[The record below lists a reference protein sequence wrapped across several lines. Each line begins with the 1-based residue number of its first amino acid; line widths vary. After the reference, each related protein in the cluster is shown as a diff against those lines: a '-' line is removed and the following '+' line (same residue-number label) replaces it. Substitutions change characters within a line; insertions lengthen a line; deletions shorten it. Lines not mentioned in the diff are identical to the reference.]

1 MTSVREKALSSNL
14 ARDRAGEEQAGAR
27 ERIRQK
33 ILVVEDESDIRELVR
48 YNLAQEGFAVE
59 EAADGAEALERIGR
73 RPPDLV
79 LLDLMLPRVSGLE
92 LCRQLRANPQTAR
105 LPIIVVTAKSAEV
118 DRVLGLEMGADDYVV
133 KPFSPRE
140 VVARVR
146 ALLRRVHGASE
157 RLTPELFERGRLK
170 IDFGTY
176 EVFVDG
182 NKKDLALREFELLR
196 FFVQHPLRVY
206 SREQLLDL
214 VWGRDTFVEP
224 RTIDV
229 HVRRLR
235 QQIERDDANPELVLT
250 VRSVGYRFN
259 PDPLG

>member
-1 MTSVREKALSSNL
+1 MNPQTAEVNR
-14 ARDRAGEEQAGAR
+14 ARP
-27 ERIRQK
+27 RQK
-33 ILVVEDESDIRELVR
+33 ILVVEDENDIRELLR
-48 YNLAQEGFAVE
+48 FNLAQEGFAVE
-59 EAADGAEALERIGR
+59 EAGDGAEALDRVAR
-73 RPPDLV
+73 RAPDLMV
-79 LLDLMLPRVSGLE
+79 LDLMLPRMSGLE
-92 LCRQLRANPQTAR
+92 LCRRMRANPDTAR
-105 LPIIVVTAKSAEV
+105 LPILIVTAKGAEV

-140 VVARVR
+140 VVARVK
-146 ALLRRVHGASE
+146 ALLRRANPTGETVEGPS
-157 RLTPELFERGRLK
+157 LFDRGRLR
-170 IDFGTY
+170 IDFAAY

-182 NKKDLALREFELLR
+182 ARKDLALREFELLR

-224 RTIDV
+224 RTVDV

-235 QQIERDDANPELVLT
+235 QQIERDDARPELILT

-259 PDPLG
+259 PEALEQGL

>member
-1 MTSVREKALSSNL
+1 MNPQTVEANR
-14 ARDRAGEEQAGAR
+14 ARL
-27 ERIRQK
+27 RQK
-33 ILVVEDESDIRELVR
+33 ILVVEDESDIRELLR
-48 YNLAQEGFAVE
+48 FNLEQEGFAVE
-59 EAADGAEALERIGR
+59 EAGDGAEALDRVAR
-73 RPPDLV
+73 RAPDLMV
-79 LLDLMLPRVSGLE
+79 LDLMLPRMSGLE
-92 LCRQLRANPQTAR
+92 LCRRMRANPETAR
-105 LPIIVVTAKSAEV
+105 LPILMVTAKGAEV

-140 VVARVR
+140 VVARVK
-146 ALLRRVHGASE
+146 ALLRRASPAGEGAE
-157 RLTPELFERGRLK
+157 GPAVYERGRLR
-170 IDFGTY
+170 IDFGAY

-182 NKKDLALREFELLR
+182 ARKELALREFELLR

-224 RTIDV
+224 RTVDV

-235 QQIERDDANPELVLT
+235 QQVERDDAHPELILT

-259 PDPLG
+259 PEALE

>member
-1 MTSVREKALSSNL
+1 MTT
-14 ARDRAGEEQAGAR
+14 QAAAVQR

-33 ILVVEDESDIRELVR
+33 ILVVEDEADIRELLR

-59 EAADGAEALERIGR
+59 EASDGAEALDRIGR
-73 RPPDLV
+73 RAPDLLV
-79 LLDLMLPRVSGLE
+79 LDLMLPQMSGLE
-92 LCRQLRANPQTAR
+92 LCRRMRSNPETAK
-105 LPIIVVTAKSAEV
+105 LPILVVTAKSAEV
-118 DRVLGLEMGADDYVV
+118 DRILGLEMGADDYVV

-140 VVARVR
+140 VVARVK
-146 ALLRRVHGASE
+146 ALLRRANPASE
-157 RLTPELFERGRLK
+157 PASPGNYDRGRLR

-182 NKKDLALREFELLR
+182 QPKDLALREFELLR
-196 FFVQHPLRVY
+196 FFVQHPMRVY

-224 RTIDV
+224 RTVDV

-235 QQIERDDANPELVLT
+235 QQVERDDAKPELILT

-259 PDPLG
+259 PEALG

>member
-1 MTSVREKALSSNL
+1 MSQTAEA
-14 ARDRAGEEQAGAR
+14 AR

-33 ILVVEDESDIRELVR
+33 ILVVEDEADIRELLC
-48 YNLAQEGFAVE
+48 YSLAQEGYAVE
-59 EAADGAEALERIGR
+59 EAADGAEALERVAR
-73 RPPDLV
+73 RAPDLAM
-79 LLDLMLPRVSGLE
+79 LDLMLPRMSGLE
-92 LCRQLRANPQTAR
+92 LCRRLRANPETAR
-105 LPIIVVTAKSAEV
+105 LPVIVVTAKGAEV

-140 VVARVR
+140 VVARVK
-146 ALLRRVHGASE
+146 ALLRRANAGLEPRDAGSYE
-157 RLTPELFERGRLK
+157 QGRLRV
-170 IDFGTY
+170 DFGTY
-176 EVFVDG
+176 EVFVAG
-182 NKKDLALREFELLR
+182 VKHDLALREFELLR

-224 RTIDV
+224 RTVDV

-235 QQIERDDANPELVLT
+235 QQIERDDANPELILT

-259 PDPLG
+259 PQPLG

>member
-1 MTSVREKALSSNL
+1 MSNP
-14 ARDRAGEEQAGAR
+14 AEPAR
-27 ERIRQK
+27 ERLRHK
-33 ILVVEDESDIRELVR
+33 ILVVEDESDIRELIR
-48 YNLAQEGFAVE
+48 YNLLQEGFAVE
-59 EAADGAEALERIGR
+59 EAADGADAFERINR
-73 RPPDLV
+73 RAPDLM
-79 LLDLMLPRVSGLE
+79 LLDLMLPRMPGLE
-92 LCRQLRANPQTAR
+92 LCRRLRAQAETAQ
-105 LPIIVVTAKSAEV
+105 LPIIVLTAKGSEV
-118 DRVLGLEMGADDYVV
+118 DRVLGLEMGADDYIV

-146 ALLRRVHGASE
+146 ALLRRVNAAAD
-157 RLTPELFERGRLK
+157 RVVPALFERGRLK
-170 IDFGTY
+170 MDFGTY
-176 EVFVDG
+176 EVFVAG
-182 NKKDLALREFELLR
+182 QKKELALREFELLR

-235 QQIERDDANPELVLT
+235 QQIERDDSNPELILT

-259 PDPLG
+259 PDALG

>member
-1 MTSVREKALSSNL
+1 MTQA
-14 ARDRAGEEQAGAR
+14 AEQVR
-27 ERIRQK
+27 ERIRHK
-33 ILVVEDESDIRELVR
+33 ILVVEDESDIRELLR
-48 YNLAQEGFAVE
+48 YNLEQDGFAVE
-59 EAADGAEALERIGR
+59 EAADGVEALDRVR
-73 RPPDLV
+73 RRAPDLMV
-79 LLDLMLPRVSGLE
+79 LDLMLPQMSGLE
-92 LCRQLRANPQTAR
+92 ICRRIRNEPETAK
-105 LPIIVVTAKSAEV
+105 LPIIVVTARGSEV

-140 VVARVR
+140 VVARVK
-146 ALLRRVHGASE
+146 ALLRRANPPADAVSPGSYD
-157 RLTPELFERGRLK
+157 RGRLR

-182 NKKDLALREFELLR
+182 TMRDLALREFELLR
-196 FFVQHPLRVY
+196 FFVQHPMRVY

-224 RTIDV
+224 RTVDV

-235 QQIERDDANPELVLT
+235 QQLERDDARPELILT

-259 PDPLG
+259 PDALG